1 MSTSLVEALL
11 HNDDTF
17 IHTARDDLESFVWV
31 LIWQY
36 LSIAQDRGCASKRE
50 SYSLSI
56 LSSQDYS
63 DLFVVKLGMSHGATK
78 SMKQNSFARSFS
90 PLIKRWLLCV
100 QSSKTPTSWDSVYE
114 EFFSI
119 AIECLE
125 EANDWD
131 SWDVFFG
138 VDE

>member
-31 LIWQY
+31 LVWQY
-36 LSIAQDRGCASKRE
+36 LSIAKDRGCASKRE
-50 SYSLSI
+50 SYTLSS
-56 LSSQDYS
+56 LSSQNYTH
-63 DLFVVKLGMSHGATK
+63 LLAAKLGMLHNATK

-100 QSSKTPTSWDSVYE
+100 QSPKTPMSWDSVYA

-119 AIECLE
+119 AIECLD

-131 SWDVFFG
+131 SWDVFFA